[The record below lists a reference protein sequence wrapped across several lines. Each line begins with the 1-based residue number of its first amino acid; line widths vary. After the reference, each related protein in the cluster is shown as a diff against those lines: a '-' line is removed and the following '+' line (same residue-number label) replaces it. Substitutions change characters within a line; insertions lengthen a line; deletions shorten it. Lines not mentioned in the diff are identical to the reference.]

1 MSILRTLA
9 AAFFVLLVTEASAA
23 SKLYISEFA
32 ALGTA
37 SGAIAQVA
45 QEPEVTNQL
54 VDFSGGV
61 ASSAA
66 FNTKTSYVRVVCD
79 TQCAVLFGTAPT
91 ALTSSKLLPA
101 LLPEYFAVPKGAS
114 YKISVI
120 ASP

>member
-1 MSILRTLA
+1 MLRPLMVAFLA
-9 AAFFVLLVTEASAA
+9 LFATQATAA
-23 SKLYISEFA
+23 SKLYISEYA
-32 ALGTA
+32 AVGVAQGTV
-37 SGAIAQVA
+37 AQVA
-45 QEPEVTNQL
+45 AEPILANQL

-66 FNTKTSYVRVVCD
+66 FNAATSYVRVVCD

-101 LLPEYFAVPKGAS
+101 LLPEYFAVPKGSA

>member
-1 MSILRTLA
+1 MLRL
-9 AAFFVLLVTEASAA
+9 FFTAVFALLVSQASAA
-23 SKLYISEFA
+23 NKLYISEFA
-32 ALGTA
+32 ALGVA

-45 QEPEVTNQL
+45 QEPAVTNQL

-66 FNTKTSYVRVVCD
+66 FDTKTSYIRVVCD